1 MLKSQTRLLDK
12 GFGLVSTTNVWD
24 WSLGPYF
31 NLEAIISVSDSL
43 EAKNIGPGLN
53 GLALVLSWSQ
63 EFGLGLEAL
72 VSLNITA

>member
-31 NLEAIISVSDSL
+31 NLEAI
-43 EAKNIGPGLN
+43 NIGPGLN

>member
-24 WSLGPYF
+24 WSLGHF
-31 NLEAIISVSDSL
+31 NLEAIISVSDTL
-43 EAKNIGPGLN
+43 EAKNICPGLN